1 MENYTQ
7 KKLMS
12 KLRYEVNPYPS
23 PFDAARRMVPIKV
36 CVFGEYRVCTA
47 PNRARFFTEA
57 TLPDFIKAQ
66 LGMLKAMIPRHALLR
81 DEEVHEKGRYAYY
94 GDSSMPN
101 LGYRLSPSYFML
113 SLTLAQ
119 IKTLD
124 SGEKGESNY
133 GQE

>member
-1 MENYTQ
+1 MEKYTQ

-23 PFDAARRMVPIKV
+23 PFDAERRMVPLKV
-36 CVFGEYRVCTA
+36 CALGGYRICVT
-47 PNRARFFTEA
+47 PNSAKFFTEE

-66 LGMLKAMIPRHALLR
+66 LGMLKVMIPKHALLR
-81 DEEVHEKGRYAYY
+81 DEDVHEKGRYAYY

-124 SGEKGESNY
+124 NGGSCTV
-133 GQE
+133 Q